1 MTDPKRYLITSALPY
16 ANGPKHIG
24 HLAGAYLP
32 ADIYVRYLR
41 AQKKDVVYVCGS
53 DEHGAAITIQAM
65 KENTTPREIVD
76 KYHAMLKSNM
86 ADLGISFDIYHR
98 TTEQLHHET
107 AQEFFTVLNDKG
119 DLEVKDT
126 EQYFDEQANT
136 FLADRYIVGTC
147 PVCGNDNAFGDQC
160 ERCGTSLSPEELI
173 NPRST
178 LSGNAPIKK
187 LTKHWY
193 LPLDRHEEFLRKW
206 ILDDHKNDWK
216 ANVLGQCKSW
226 LDAGLQPRAVTRDLD
241 WGIKVPSPPAPQ
253 GGFLDSDDSDT
264 PFDYQTAD
272 PFVYGLLKEFVAE
285 HRSNPT
291 TAEDILWQIL
301 RGKKLDGY
309 KFRRQHIIGDFI
321 ADFVC
326 LNKRLIIE
334 VDGLVHQT
342 PENSI
347 SDEER
352 TTELNRLGFEV
363 IRFTNQEVINQ
374 TDEVLNKI
382 LHKLTEKNTKLS
394 DTKNPPSGGRGAG
407 GAGKVLYVWFDAPIG
422 YISATKQWAIDNK
435 KDWKPYWYDEG
446 TKLVHFI
453 GKDNIVFHAIIF
465 PVMLKLHGNIL
476 PDNVPSNEFMNL
488 EGDKMSTSRGWS
500 IEMEDYINDFVK
512 KENGGDQMVD
522 ALRYY
527 LTAIAPETKDSEFT
541 WKGFQDAVKGELVDV
556 FGNFV
561 NRAFVLMHKLCK
573 GKVPPL
579 HADILDDVDKA
590 LFAEM
595 VKTKTSIENLLET
608 YKFRDAQYEVID
620 LARKGN
626 KYMQEKQP
634 WIVAKQVS
642 ESGQITEAAQKIID
656 NCLHICLQLTAN
668 LAVFINP
675 FLPFAAK
682 KMCYMMKVVDKM
694 LDWEN
699 AGKGKLLSVGYS
711 LREPRLLFRKIED
724 SEVKEQVE
732 KLKIKS
738 SKLRMESKEEASLP
752 SKGGF
757 LTPPIESVSKKENSD
772 QPAPLAG
779 GDGGPKPEIVF
790 DDFAKIDLKVGTILT
805 AEKVAKADKL
815 LKLEVDMGIE
825 KRTIVSGIAQHFD
838 PADIIGKQ
846 VVVVANLAPR
856 KMRGIESNGMILM
869 AEDKAGKLHF
879 VSPENA
885 IESGSGVS

>member
-65 KENTTPREIVD
+65 KEGTTPREIVD
-76 KYHAMLKSNM
+76 KYHVMLKSNM

-98 TTEQLHHET
+98 TSAPIHHET
-107 AQEFFTVLNDKG
+107 AQEFFTLLNDKG

-126 EQYFDEQANT
+126 EQYFDEEANT

-147 PVCGNDNAFGDQC
+147 PVCGNENAFGDQC

-187 LTKHWY
+187 ATKHWY
-193 LPLDRHEEFLRKW
+193 LPLNRHEEFLRKW
-206 ILDDHKNDWK
+206 ILEDHKSDWK

-253 GGFLDSDDSDT
+253 GGILEPDNSDE
-264 PFDYQTAD
+264 PFDYQTPD
-272 PFVYGLLKEFVAE
+272 PIIYGLLKEFVSK

-291 TAEDILWQIL
+291 EAENILWQIL

-309 KFRRQHIIGDFI
+309 KFRRQHIIGNFI

-326 LNKRLIIE
+326 LSQKVIIE
-334 VDGLVHQT
+334 VDGLIHQSK
-342 PENSI
+342 ENQI
-347 SDEER
+347 SDSER
-352 TTELNRLGFEV
+352 TIELNKFGFDV
-363 IRFTNQEVINQ
+363 IRFTNDQLIGDIDN
-374 TDEVLNKI
+374 VLNRI
-382 LHKLTEKNTKLS
+382 LHKLSEKNSKALY
-394 DTKNPPSGGRGAG
+394 TKNHPLEGREAVE
-407 GAGKVLYVWFDAPIG
+407 AGKVLYVWFDAPIG
-422 YISATKQWAIDNK
+422 YISATKQWALDND
-435 KDWKPYWYDEG
+435 KDWKPYWYNED

-465 PVMLKLHGNIL
+465 PVMLKLHGNVL

-500 IEMEDYINDFVK
+500 IEMDDYINDFVK

-527 LTAIAPETKDSEFT
+527 LNAIAPETKDSEFT
-541 WKGFQDAVKGELVDV
+541 WKGFQDTVKGELVDV

-579 HADILDDVDKA
+579 HADIMDDADRNM
-590 LFAEM
+590 FAEIASA
-595 VKTKTSIENLLET
+595 KTTIENLIEG

-626 KYMQEKQP
+626 KYMQDKQP
-634 WIVAKQVS
+634 WIVAKTL
-642 ESGQITEAAQKIID
+642 ESNPDGQKVID

-694 LDWEN
+694 LDWQN
-699 AGKGKLLSVGYS
+699 AGKPNLLSVGYS
-711 LREPRLLFRKIED
+711 LREPQLLFRKID
-724 SEVKEQVE
+724 DTEVAEQVE

-738 SKLRMESKEEASLP
+738 ERIKMEKESKEATEQAKSSIAVQAEAGAS
-752 SKGGF
+752 S
-757 LTPPIESVSKKENSD
+757 NS
-772 QPAPLAG
+772 PL
-779 GDGGPKPEIVF
+779 GDGGKPEITF
-790 DDFAKIDLKVGTILT
+790 EDFAKIDLKVGTILS

-815 LKLEVDMGIE
+815 LKLEVDLGFE
-825 KRTIVSGIAQHFD
+825 VRTIVSGIALHFE
-838 PADIIGKQ
+838 PAAIVGKQ
-846 VVVVANLAPR
+846 VTVVTNLAPR

-869 AEDKAGKLHF
+869 AEDADGKLKF
-879 VSPENA
+879 VNPDEAVKN
-885 IESGSGVS
+885 GSGVS